1 MHEVSIAETLLATA
15 ERSARAAGLARVTRL
30 RVELGPGAGVLPE
43 ALTQALDVVA
53 RDTLAAG
60 AQVEVGGPGAGDA
73 NGGDPGAHDDAAWH
87 AAAARGAIRLA
98 WIEGE

>member
-1 MHEVSIAETLLATA
+1 MHEVSVAQTLLATA
-15 ERSARAAGLARVTRL
+15 ERAAREAGLARVTRL
-30 RVELGPGAGVLPE
+30 RVELGTGAGVLPE

-53 RDTLAAG
+53 RDTLVAG
-60 AQVEVGGPGAGDA
+60 ARMEIGGAGA
-73 NGGDPGAHDDAAWH
+73 GEASGDPHAHDDAAWR

>member
-1 MHEVSIAETLLATA
+1 VHEVSIAQTLLATA
-15 ERSARAAGLARVTRL
+15 ERSAREAGLARVTRL

-53 RDTLAAG
+53 RGTVAAG
-60 AQVEVGGPGAGDA
+60 ARIEIGGAGAGATSDQ
-73 NGGDPGAHDDAAWH
+73 PVAHDDASWP

>member
-1 MHEVSIAETLLATA
+1 MHEVSVAQTLLATA
-15 ERSARAAGLARVTRL
+15 ERAAREAGLARVTRL
-30 RVELGPGAGVLPE
+30 RVELGRGAGVLPE

-53 RDTLAAG
+53 RDTLVAG
-60 AQVEVGGPGAGDA
+60 AQVEIGGAGAGTAD
-73 NGGDPGAHDDAAWH
+73 GDDRAAHDDAAWR